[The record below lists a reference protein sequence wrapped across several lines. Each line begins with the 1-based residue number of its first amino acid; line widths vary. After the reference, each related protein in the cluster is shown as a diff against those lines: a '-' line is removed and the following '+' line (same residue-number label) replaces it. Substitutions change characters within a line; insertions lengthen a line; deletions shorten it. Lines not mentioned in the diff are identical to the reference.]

1 RAPVG
6 ARFIL
11 SDSYLSL
18 QEIARA
24 VQEHVPAARVPAI
37 LPRWVAK
44 AVSTT
49 GELWARFSGMAP
61 LIPSG
66 QLHFL
71 TVEARPSATEAR
83 RELGWEPTPFADG
96 LRVTIADMKAHEAI

>member
-1 RAPVG
+1 
-6 ARFIL
+6 
-11 SDSYLSL
+11 
-18 QEIARA
+18 
-24 VQEHVPAARVPAI
+24 VPAI

-44 AVSTT
+44 AVSST
-49 GELWARFSGMAP
+49 GELWAKFSGMAP

-71 TVEARPSATEAR
+71 TLEARPSSAKAR

-96 LRVTIADMKAHEAI
+96 LRVTLADLKAHALA